1 MLLFHGANV
10 NRIVDLVNN
19 ACKNKCLCD
28 HKMFECFY
36 FSSWKYNGY
45 SFIPLLSC
53 RDWMACLKFCLTLS
67 NCSIFVKVQLPG
79 SYKTG
84 RYIFACKYGWFFSV
98 YAYIKNKLILIFNK
112 LIRICANSTLEESC
126 RFYLSLFSRLL
137 INLLLNSLWKSA
149 LYRYSVNPKVFF
161 YRVGSCYSK

>member
-1 MLLFHGANV
+1 MRAK
-10 NRIVDLVNN
+10 IN
-19 ACKNKCLCD
+19 AYVIIKCLSVFIFL
-28 HKMFECFY
+28 HENIMVIVSFHCFPVAIG
-36 FSSWKYNGY
+36 W
-45 SFIPLLSC
+45 L
-53 RDWMACLKFCLTLS
+53 ACLKFCLTLS

-149 LYRYSVNPKVFF
+149 LYRYSVNPKVSI